1 MSTTTT
7 DKIPSSTT
15 STISSSDTSN
25 SQSQPKDLSLV
36 STVAKFTANI
46 IFTLIAVTP
55 MLLPIVAI
63 GGKESRKKLTKRL
76 NK

>member
-25 SQSQPKDLSLV
+25 SQPQPKDLSLV
-36 STVAKFTANI
+36 STFAKFTANI

-55 MLLPIVAI
+55 MFLPIVAI